1 MSMRLIWVLLLLV
14 FSALPAAA
22 QPLSAE
28 TEKLNTLFQ
37 EFRYQEVIRQG
48 EEMLDQNPNLPVLE
62 KCEILRLLALSYYV
76 RQDMQ
81 GALKN
86 FSEIL
91 KLDSNYRLD
100 PIENSPKILAFFEEI
115 HHQFHESGQALTQQK
130 DDSLMVASTV
140 VLTDS
145 LEKAAFRRM
154 ALSFVLPGSGQIWR
168 GEKTKGW
175 LMLGGNFALLGAS
188 IYFAAE
194 TNRLND
200 QYLQA
205 TDRDEIS
212 AAYDEYNQAYQK
224 RNLALAGFVVLWLY
238 TQIDFL
244 FLSPTSDQPAQ
255 VSWYPTVDRS
265 GRAAFTI
272 AFTL

>member
-28 TEKLNTLFQ
+28 TENLNTLFQ

-175 LMLGGNFALLGAS
+175 LLLGGNFALMVTFV
-188 IYFAAE
+188 YFAGE
-194 TNRLND
+194 TNRLED

-205 TDRDEIS
+205 IKPGTIS
-212 AAYDEYNQAYQK
+212 SAYDDYNQAYKK
-224 RNLALAGFVVLWLY
+224 RNLALVGFIAIWVY

-244 FLSPTSDQPAQ
+244 YLSQPQPSPGQ
-255 VSWYPTVDRS
+255 VSWHPTIERS
-265 GRAAFTI
+265 GRTSLTI
-272 AFTL
+272 FYQF